1 MIHKTKYKTLKFN
14 FKDNMDL
21 KILEIASNTENN
33 KVLDKH
39 THKSK
44 NKNPICGD
52 EMEISL
58 IVKNNKVVDI
68 GYQCKS
74 CIYCQASVSLL
85 SLNIKNKNLN
95 EINDLII
102 TCEKIFE
109 NTKIT
114 LEKKWISFKELFNK
128 KNVSRKECLLLPL
141 RTVSKALNDKI

>member
-1 MIHKTKYKTLKFN
+1 
-14 FKDNMDL
+14 MDL

-33 KVLDKH
+33 KVLSKH

-58 IVKNNKVVDI
+58 IIQDNIVKDI
-68 GYQCKS
+68 GYQCRS

-85 SLNIKNKNLN
+85 SREIKNKDLD
-95 EINDLII
+95 EIKNFINK
-102 TCEKIFE
+102 CENIFE

-114 LEKKWISFKELFNK
+114 LEKKWIKFKEIFNK

-141 RTVSKALNDKI
+141 RTVNKAINDQI